1 MVRSMSYW
9 KDEPNM
15 VHSNNA
21 EKNSKDFGKI
31 VASALGI
38 IFVVGMIVAGLVC
51 RTAVNKRAELEAYQ
65 TQQTVEELNEFMN
78 SMK

>member
-1 MVRSMSYW
+1 MIRNSYW
-9 KDEPNM
+9 ANESNM
-15 VHSNNA
+15 VHSSNT
-21 EKNSKDFGKI
+21 EKKNRDFGKV

-65 TQQTVEELNEFMN
+65 TQQTVEELTEFMN

>member
-1 MVRSMSYW
+1 MIRNSYW
-9 KDEPNM
+9 ANEFNM
-15 VHSNNA
+15 IHNSSNT
-21 EKNSKDFGKI
+21 EKKSTDIGKI

-65 TQQTVEELNEFMN
+65 TQQTVEELTEFMN

>member
-1 MVRSMSYW
+1 MIRNSYW
-9 KDEPNM
+9 TNESNM
-15 VHSNNA
+15 IHNSNT
-21 EKNSKDFGKI
+21 EKKSTDIGKI

-38 IFVVGMIVAGLVC
+38 IFVVGMIVAGLICKTVF
-51 RTAVNKRAELEAYQ
+51 NKRAELEAYQ